1 MKPKIRVFT
10 AEFILFC
17 CALLLAV
24 AGSFWLNP
32 EAGFVTVPLCV
43 ALLLL
48 YLFFGVFQK
57 IKWQQLAMKAME
69 NEETTAT
76 YLNTTAI
83 PVALTT
89 ASGAIKWCNLAFRNI
104 AGFGAMRNISRMI
117 PGIGV
122 PDKDKKILIRGRA
135 YKKELF
141 TLTYRGGNMRLY
153 RLIDVENTIE
163 TRRLYQSFLP
173 VVCYIQVDNYEELSA
188 DMTQTALSEVIASV
202 EKRISAMAKSIS
214 AMFMRTD
221 RGRYTCVFERRYL
234 SSLRASKFRILDDVR
249 QIEASLPPTLSVA
262 IGVGDTPEQSAEF
275 SGKAL
280 ELALGRGGDQAVIKQ
295 GDQYVFFGGAIK
307 TVYRRSKVK
316 SRMMSHA
323 LRNLMEQCSEV
334 YIMGHEVP
342 DLDCMGSSLGLCACA
357 RHIGKKAYMVVDN
370 PNPSIQALME
380 RVAATDVYNSAVISG
395 AEAGMRMGASSML
408 IIVDTQIAG
417 FTVAPGLIDIS
428 NTVVVIDHHL
438 RGTTSIEDA
447 TLTYHEPYASSVC
460 ELVTEVLQYFGEDL
474 KPLSVDLDALLCGIT
489 IDTKGFSFNT
499 GVRTFEA
506 ASYLRRLGADST
518 GIRQLVQDD
527 LKTYSTKSDVVKSA
541 EVLPGGIAVAACP
554 EGTESAPLIA
564 AQAADALL
572 TIRGV
577 SASFVVCREG
587 DNVIISGR
595 SLGEVNVQLL
605 LESLGG
611 GGHATI
617 AAVKLKDTDLKS
629 AYALLK
635 STIKKQIREDNER

>member
-1 MKPKIRVFT
+1 
-10 AEFILFC
+10 
-17 CALLLAV
+17 
-24 AGSFWLNP
+24 
-32 EAGFVTVPLCV
+32 
-43 ALLLL
+43 
-48 YLFFGVFQK
+48 
-57 IKWQQLAMKAME
+57 
-69 NEETTAT
+69 
-76 YLNTTAI
+76 
-83 PVALTT
+83 
-89 ASGAIKWCNLAFRNI
+89 
-104 AGFGAMRNISRMI
+104 
-117 PGIGV
+117 
-122 PDKDKKILIRGRA
+122 
-135 YKKELF
+135 
-141 TLTYRGGNMRLY
+141 
-153 RLIDVENTIE
+153 
-163 TRRLYQSFLP
+163 
-173 VVCYIQVDNYEELSA
+173 VVCNIQVDNYDELSA
-188 DMTQTALSEVIASV
+188 DMTQTELSEIIASV
-202 EKRISAMAKSIS
+202 ERRISAMAKSVS

-221 RGRYTCVFERRYL
+221 RGRYTCVFERRFL
-234 SSLRASKFRILDDVR
+234 SSLRSSKFRILDDVR
-249 QIEASLPPTLSVA
+249 QIKASLPPTLSVA
-262 IGVGDTPEQSAEF
+262 VGVGETPEQSAEY

-323 LRNLMEQCSEV
+323 LRNLMEQCGDV

-357 RHIGKKAYMVVDN
+357 RHIGKKAYMVVDH
-370 PNPSIQALME
+370 PNPSIQTLME
-380 RVAATDVYNSAVISG
+380 RVAATEAYNGAVMSG

-408 IIVDTQIAG
+408 VIVDTQLAG
-417 FTVAPGLIDIS
+417 FTVAPGLIGQS

-438 RGTTSIEDA
+438 RGTTNIEDTA
-447 TLTYHEPYASSVC
+447 LYYHEPYASSAC
-460 ELVTEVLQYFGEDL
+460 ELVTEIMQYFGEDI
-474 KPLSVDLDALLCGIT
+474 KPLPIDLDALLCGIT

-506 ASYLRRLGADST
+506 ASFLRRLGADST
-518 GIRQLVQDD
+518 SIRQLVQDD
-527 LKTYSTKSDVVKSA
+527 LKTYTAKSDVVKSA
-541 EVLPGGIAVAACP
+541 EILPGGVALAVCP

-572 TIRGV
+572 TIRGI
-577 SASFVVCREG
+577 SASFVVCREN

-635 STIKKQIREDNER
+635 KTIKKQIREED

>member
-1 MKPKIRVFT
+1 M
-10 AEFILFC
+10 L
-17 CALLLAV
+17 CAALA
-24 AGSFWLNP
+24 A
-32 EAGFVTVPLCV
+32 
-43 ALLLL
+43 L
-48 YLFFGVFQK
+48 YLFFGIFAK
-57 IKWQQLAMKAME
+57 IKWQQLVMKALE
-69 NEETTAT
+69 NEEAMAT
-76 YLNTTAI
+76 YLNTMAI

-89 ASGAIKWCNLAFRNI
+89 ASGAIKWCNLAFRDI
-104 AGFGAMRNISRMI
+104 TGFGAMRNISRMI
-117 PGIGV
+117 PGISV

-141 TLTYRGGNMRLY
+141 TIPYGNASMLLY
-153 RLIDVENTIE
+153 RLIDVENMVE
-163 TRRLYQSFLP
+163 AKRLYQSFLP
-173 VVCYIQVDNYEELSA
+173 VVCNIQVDNYEELSA
-188 DMTQTALSEVIASV
+188 DMTQTELSEVIASV
-202 EKRISAMAKSIS
+202 ERRISAMAKSVS

-221 RGRYTCVFERRYL
+221 RGRYTCVFERRYV
-234 SSLRASKFRILDDVR
+234 STLRSSKFRILDDVR
-249 QIEASLPPTLSVA
+249 QIQASRPPTLSVA
-262 IGVGDTPEQSAEF
+262 VGVGETPEQSAEF

-295 GDQYVFFGGAIK
+295 GDQYMFFGGAIK
-307 TVYRRSKVK
+307 TIYRRNKVK
-316 SRMMSHA
+316 SRMISHA

-342 DLDCMGSSLGLCACA
+342 DLDCMGASLGLSACA
-357 RHIGKKAYMVVDN
+357 RHIGKKAYMVVDH
-370 PNPSIQALME
+370 PNPSIQTLME
-380 RVAATDVYNSAVISG
+380 RVAATDIYNSAVLSG
-395 AEAGMRMGASSML
+395 AEAGMRMGPSSML
-408 IIVDTQIAG
+408 IIVDTQIAS
-417 FTVAPGLIDIS
+417 FTVAPSLIDIPD
-428 NTVVVIDHHL
+428 TVVVIDHHL
-438 RGTTSIEDA
+438 RGTTNIEETA
-447 TLTYHEPYASSVC
+447 LYYHEPYASSAC
-460 ELVTEVLQYFGEDL
+460 ELVTEILQYFGEDVR
-474 KPLSVDLDALLCGIT
+474 PLPIDLDALLCGIT

-527 LKTYSTKSDVVKSA
+527 IKTYSAKSDVVKSA

-572 TIRGV
+572 TIRGI

-595 SLGEVNVQLL
+595 SLGDVNVQLL

-635 STIKKQIREDNER
+635 NTIKKQIREEN

>member
-1 MKPKIRVFT
+1 MNRKIRIFT
-10 AEFILFC
+10 TDFIYFC
-17 CALLLAV
+17 CALILAIATAFWFSVV
-24 AGSFWLNP
+24 AGLVVILLSLAL
-32 EAGFVTVPLCV
+32 AG
-43 ALLLL
+43 L
-48 YLFFGVFQK
+48 YLAFGILQK
-57 IKWQQLAMKAME
+57 VKWQRLVMKTLE
-69 NEETTAT
+69 NEEAMAT
-76 YLNTTAI
+76 YLNTMAI

-89 ASGAIKWCNLAFRNI
+89 PAGAIKWCNLAFRSLT
-104 AGFGAMRNISRMI
+104 GFGAMRNIARMI
-117 PGIGV
+117 PGINV

-141 TLTYRGGNMRLY
+141 SVPYHEGDMLLY
-153 RLIDVENTIE
+153 RLIDVEHTVE
-163 TRRLYQSFLP
+163 AKRLYQSFLP
-173 VVCYIQVDNYEELSA
+173 VVCSLQIDNYDELSA
-188 DMTQTALSEVIASV
+188 DMTQTELSEVVASV
-202 EKRISAMAKSIS
+202 ERRIAAMAKSVS
-214 AMFMRTD
+214 AMFVRTN
-221 RGRYTCVFERRYL
+221 RGRYTCVFERRFL
-234 SSLRASKFRILDDVR
+234 STLRSSKFRILDDVR
-249 QIEASLPPTLSVA
+249 QIKGSLSPTLSVA
-262 IGVGDTPEQSAEF
+262 VGVGETPEQSAEYA
-275 SGKAL
+275 GKAL

-295 GDQYVFFGGAIK
+295 GDQFVFFGGATK

-323 LRNLMEQCSEV
+323 LRNLMEQCSDV

-342 DLDCMGSSLGLCACA
+342 DLDCMGASLGLCACA
-357 RHIGKKAYMVVDN
+357 RHIGKKAYMVVDH
-370 PNPSIQALME
+370 PNPSIQPLLGRLGA
-380 RVAATDVYNSAVISG
+380 VDVYGGAILSG
-395 AEAGMRMGASSML
+395 AEANMRMGASSML
-408 IIVDTQIAG
+408 IIVDTQLAS
-417 FTVAPGLIDIS
+417 FTVAPNLIELSD
-428 NTVVVIDHHL
+428 TVVVIDHHL
-438 RGTTSIEDA
+438 RGTTNVENTA
-447 TLTYHEPYASSVC
+447 LYYHEPYASSVC
-460 ELVTEVLQYFGEDL
+460 ELVTEILQYFGDDI
-474 KPLSVDLDALLCGIT
+474 KPLPIDLDALLCGIT

-527 LKTYSTKSDVVKSA
+527 MKTYSAKSDVVKSA
-541 EVLPGGIAVAACP
+541 EVIGGGIALAACP

-572 TIRGV
+572 TIRGI

-587 DNVIISGR
+587 DSVIISGR

-635 STIKKQIREDNER
+635 KTIKKEIREDN